1 LIETINKKQQ
11 TIADQEGKITV
22 QKKIMA
28 EIKYQNLSIKP
39 QNKGVQLKNDMLK

>member
-1 LIETINKKQQ
+1 M
-11 TIADQEGKITV
+11 ADQEGKITV
-22 QKKIMA
+22 QTKIMA